1 MGAKLNGIGKAAA
14 RLTVFF
20 VLIGLTQCGDDGRDF
35 YMVMDT
41 SGSMSSGTMDRV
53 HDSLPQIT
61 DLLKKGDRVHLVR
74 FDETAYLEKTIEVE
88 GELDRAEVL
97 SWVDKLQAKGRYTDI
112 ARMLQSLK
120 QIQSENTP
128 EGRKS
133 FFVVLS
139 DGKDDPA
146 PDSRQNTINLE
157 DFRAKDAP
165 PGPTES
171 FVYYISLGP
180 EKSAELEEGLKEI
193 SPDVKTVETSG
204 QQKPGTDGQT
214 AATGDGDA
222 GQNAMD
228 TNPDGQIDLS
238 GPAQDIEDKST
249 TFWGSLWNKIKAN
262 WKWVAGAAAALM
274 ALLLLIWLWIR
285 GKKAHVL
292 KGQLHFWEASTH
304 PDLGK
309 TVRLNKLAGKK
320 VTVGEKPGSKIRI
333 KDLGAAPV
341 VLKGTTK
348 KGTPV
353 LKPSGTKG
361 IEFSS
366 QKTKGLISPGDSFKL
381 GNYKFEYKDGN
392 EKG

>member
-1 MGAKLNGIGKAAA
+1 MGANLNGKGKTLIRFA
-14 RLTVFF
+14 VFF
-20 VLIGLTQCGDDGRDF
+20 LLIGLTQCGEEGRDF

-41 SGSMSSGTMDRV
+41 SGSMSSGTMDDV
-53 HDSLPQIT
+53 HKSLPQIT

-74 FDETAYLEKTIEVE
+74 FDESAYLEKSIDIE
-88 GELDRAEVL
+88 GDLDKAEVL
-97 SWVDKLQAKGRYTDI
+97 SWVDKLKAKGRYTDI
-112 ARMLQSLK
+112 AVMLQSLK
-120 QIQSENTP
+120 KIQAENTP

-133 FFVVLS
+133 FFIVLS

-146 PDSRQNTINLE
+146 PDSRSDRINLK
-157 DFRAKDAP
+157 DFEATDAP
-165 PGPTES
+165 PGPKKS

-180 EKSAELEEGLKEI
+180 EKSKELEEGLKGI
-193 SPDVKTVETSG
+193 SPDVKTVDTSR
-204 QQKPGTDGQT
+204 QNKPGTDGQT
-214 AATGDGDA
+214 AATGDGDQ

-228 TNPDGQIDLS
+228 TTRDGPIDLS
-238 GPAQDIEDKST
+238 GAAEDIEEKSSSV
-249 TFWGSLWNKIKAN
+249 WDGLWNKIRAN
-262 WKWVAGAAAALM
+262 WKWVAGGLAALL
-274 ALLLLIWLWIR
+274 ALLLLIWLRIR
-285 GKKAHVL
+285 GKRAHVL

-333 KDLGAAPV
+333 KDLGASQV

-348 KGTPV
+348 KGIPV
-353 LKPSGTKG
+353 LKPAGAKG

-366 QKTKGLISPGDSFKL
+366 QKTKGMISPGDSFQL

>member
-1 MGAKLNGIGKAAA
+1 MGANLNGIGKAAA
-14 RLTVFF
+14 RLTVFLL
-20 VLIGLTQCGDDGRDF
+20 LIGLTQCGDNGRDF

-41 SGSMSSGTMDRV
+41 SGSMSSGTMDKV

-61 DLLKKGDRVHLVR
+61 DLLKKGDRVHLIR
-74 FDETAYLEKTIEVE
+74 FDETAYLEKTVEVD

-112 ARMLQSLK
+112 AAMLQSLK
-120 QIQSENTP
+120 QIQAENTP
-128 EGRKS
+128 EGRKA
-133 FFVVLS
+133 FFIVLS

-146 PDSRQNTINLE
+146 PDSRKKTINLA

-180 EKSAELEEGLKEI
+180 EKSAELEEGLKGI
-193 SPDVKTVETSG
+193 SPDVKTVDTRA
-204 QQKPGTDGQT
+204 QNQPGTDGQT
-214 AATGDGDA
+214 AANGEGDS

-228 TNPDGQIDLS
+228 TTRDGEIDLS
-238 GPAQDIEDKST
+238 GPAQDIEEKSS

-262 WKWVAGAAAALM
+262 WKWVAGAAAALL

-285 GKKAHVL
+285 GRKAHVL

-320 VTVGEKPGSKIRI
+320 VTLGSKPGSKIRI
-333 KDLGAAPV
+333 KDLDAKPL

-348 KGTPV
+348 KGIPV

-366 QKTKGLISPGDSFKL
+366 QKTKGLISPGDSFTL